1 MNPNSSVKS
10 TQSPQFANASMT
22 AASKFLLETSS
33 YLGIDL
39 SSRSNAI
46 QGFFQTG
53 GYGFV
58 PMVALTDDLNELR
71 KRVCKISTGFSL
83 SSQMGFASVGSEV
96 IFDCYEL
103 LSSVGKAFEISNLQS
118 LADNSSDLAMNIKVI
133 GSVTL
138 ALSALDEAYAET
150 CETTGYLGSIPSI
163 SYSNLS
169 KNSEFALSET
179 FIGKIL
185 REEDVK
191 EGFSPKQ
198 ISAILRAGEVGFAAI
213 SNVSLLLGQGPN
225 TAFAISSM
233 TSNAFKYARM
243 SYDSYSGI

>member
-1 MNPNSSVKS
+1 MIPNSSIRAA
-10 TQSPQFANASMT
+10 QSPQFANASMT

-39 SSRSNAI
+39 SSQSHVI
-46 QGFFQTG
+46 QQFFQTG
-53 GYGFV
+53 GYGMI
-58 PMVALTDDLNELR
+58 PLVALADDLNEFR
-71 KRVCKISTGFSL
+71 KRISKISNSFSL
-83 SSQMGFASVGSEV
+83 SAQMGFASVGSEV

-103 LSSVGKAFEISNLQS
+103 LSSIGKAFDISS
-118 LADNSSDLAMNIKVI
+118 LEAIADNSSELAMNIKVI
-133 GSVTL
+133 GSITL
-138 ALSALDEAYAET
+138 ALSAFDEAYAET
-150 CETTGYLGSIPSI
+150 CETTGYLGSIPSTN
-163 SYSNLS
+163 SYYSL
-169 KNSEFALSET
+169 KDSEFALSET

-185 REEDVK
+185 REEPIK
-191 EGFSPKQ
+191 EGFSAEK

-243 SYDSYSGI
+243 SYNSYNGL